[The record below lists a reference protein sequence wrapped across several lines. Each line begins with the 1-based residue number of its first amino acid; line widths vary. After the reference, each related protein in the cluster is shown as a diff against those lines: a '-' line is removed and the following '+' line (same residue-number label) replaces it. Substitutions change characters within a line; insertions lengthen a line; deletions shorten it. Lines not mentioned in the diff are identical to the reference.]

1 MTLDISSVRQQFP
14 SLNDAA
20 YVYLDSAATTQKPQ
34 CVIDRLSHYYQHQN
48 ANVHRGSHQLTA
60 EATQAFEQ
68 ARSLVA
74 DFIGAASEQEIIWT
88 RGATESLNLIAQS
101 WGRANLSAGD
111 EILVSETEHH
121 ANIVPWQLVAEQTGA
136 RVIKIPMTA
145 QGEFGWEAYTQRL
158 NAKTKLVAVA
168 HMTNVTGTRLPLEAI
183 IPLAHQ
189 NGAVVVVDGAQGI
202 VHESVNMVEMDA
214 DFYVF
219 SGHKLYAPT
228 GIGVLYGKKHLLD
241 AMPPWQGGGKMVE
254 KVSFEQTTF
263 TGLPGKFEAGTPN
276 IAGAITLA
284 EAIRWYQSF
293 TIEDREQHLHQLQ
306 HAAYQALSQYEDVR
320 VIGYQPNAS
329 ILSFVVEG
337 VHHQD
342 VATLLDQ
349 QGIIVRAGHHCAHP
363 CMDALGIQG
372 TIRLSFGIYNTITD
386 VQKFIAALDKCLS
399 FF

>member
-1 MTLDISSVRQQFP
+1 MTPDILSVRQQFT
-14 SLNDAA
+14 SLHDGS

-34 CVIDRLSHYYQHQN
+34 CVIDRLAHYYQYQN
-48 ANVHRGSHQLTA
+48 ANVHRGSHHLTA
-60 EATQAFEQ
+60 EATQVFEQ
-68 ARSLVA
+68 ARAEVSC
-74 DFIGAASEQEIIWT
+74 FIGAASEQEVIWT

-101 WGRANLSAGD
+101 WGRANLTTGD

-121 ANIVPWQLVAEQTGA
+121 ANIVPWQLVAAQTGA
-136 RVIKIPMTA
+136 KVVKIPMTA
-145 QGEFGWEAYTQRL
+145 QGEFGWDAYTQLL

-168 HMTNVTGTRLPLEAI
+168 QMTNVTGTRLPLADI

-189 NGAVVVVDGAQGI
+189 AGALVVVDGAQGI
-202 VHESVNMVEMDA
+202 VHDTVNLVEMDA

-228 GIGVLYGKKHLLD
+228 GIGVLYGKKHLLN

-284 EAIRWYQSF
+284 EAMRWYQSF
-293 TIEDREQHLHQLQ
+293 LPEDREQHLHRLQQL
-306 HAAYQALSQYEDVR
+306 AYQGLSQYQDVR
-320 VIGYQPNAS
+320 VIGYQPNSS
-329 ILSFVVEG
+329 IISFVVDG

-349 QGIIVRAGHHCAHP
+349 QGIVVRAGHHCAHP
-363 CMDALGIQG
+363 CMDAFGIQG
-372 TIRLSFGIYNTITD
+372 TIRLSFGLYNTAED
-386 VQKFIAALDKCLS
+386 VKKFIAALDKSLS

>member
-34 CVIDRLSHYYQHQN
+34 CVIERLSHYYQSQN
-48 ANVHRGSHQLTA
+48 ANVHRGSHHLTA

-136 RVIKIPMTA
+136 RVVKIPMTA
-145 QGEFGWEAYTQRL
+145 QGEFGWEAYTQLL

-189 NGAVVVVDGAQGI
+189 TGAVVVVDGAQGI
-202 VHESVNMVEMDA
+202 VHESVNMIEMDA

-228 GIGVLYGKKHLLD
+228 GIGVLYGKQHLLD

-254 KVSFEQTTF
+254 RVSFEQTTF

-284 EAIRWYQSF
+284 EAMRWYQSF
-293 TIEDREQHLHQLQ
+293 ATEEREQHLHQLQ
-306 HAAYQALSQYEDVR
+306 HSAYQGLSQYEAVR

-329 ILSFVVEG
+329 ILSFIVEG

-363 CMDALGIQG
+363 CMDAFGIQG
-372 TIRLSFGIYNTITD
+372 TIRLSFGIYNTMAD
-386 VQKFIAALDKCLS
+386 VQKFIAALDKSLS